1 MPLNVKQWGP
11 GAYCCAAGMLYTL
24 SPLLTHTS
32 SRNFDHGLG
41 SVPSYLAPFTRE
53 ASSWR
58 GGLVLAGAPVVA
70 GAGVAVSVRTSPFTL
85 RVAGRSLG
93 SDCTHMKERKYKKI
107 NSGVLHGKTRHDEE
121 SRSSGKILTT
131 WGSQCK
137 CIYHKSSFFILPPS
151 KCSRCGRD
159 RTQDFAQ
166 QCNATATKLS
176 QQE

>member
-58 GGLVLAGAPVVA
+58 GGLVLAGAPVAA

-93 SDCTHMKERKYKKI
+93 SDLRSLGG
-107 NSGVLHGKTRHDEE
+107 SGWAALPSLASRGSEKLRAATRSPPPACCCDCCDCDC
-121 SRSSGKILTT
+121 
-131 WGSQCK
+131 WG
-137 CIYHKSSFFILPPS
+137 PPS
-151 KCSRCGRD
+151 GPP
-159 RTQDFAQ
+159 
-166 QCNATATKLS
+166 
-176 QQE
+176 